1 MNAEIGKNGK
11 PMIVLLLSVLLLSCS
26 SEGKKDSLNEVHD
39 KVIYYDSLVKST
51 NDSLKVYLKN
61 DSLFFIVRNSKKIVL
76 PWDKK
81 NFYPDQRLKGIVTLS
96 GEWLEKQEVIE
107 MDGKI
112 LYTISDEQYR
122 GQMYVIS
129 LTDFS
134 FYRDEKFN
142 RNFLVSSSGMYL
154 LNKNEG
160 RVVVVDKPVLDEKS
174 GDMVSPILIYE
185 IKDGTFKLIGNSETK
200 GELIYSDSL
209 VYSFFK
215 DYIKPR

>member
-1 MNAEIGKNGK
+1 
-11 PMIVLLLSVLLLSCS
+11 
-26 SEGKKDSLNEVHD
+26 
-39 KVIYYDSLVKST
+39 
-51 NDSLKVYLKN
+51 
-61 DSLFFIVRNSKKIVL
+61 
-76 PWDKK
+76 
-81 NFYPDQRLKGIVTLS
+81 
-96 GEWLEKQEVIE
+96 